1 MTTSFHG
8 TAFSLLFHTP
18 FYTVLQGSS
27 VDNRMVHLLK
37 KLHLEDRL
45 IDMGDVPQLQPLNDD
60 QLHNALDALTLA
72 SKEYIDKALQ

>member
-1 MTTSFHG
+1 
-8 TAFSLLFHTP
+8 
-18 FYTVLQGSS
+18 
-27 VDNRMVHLLK
+27 MVHLLK